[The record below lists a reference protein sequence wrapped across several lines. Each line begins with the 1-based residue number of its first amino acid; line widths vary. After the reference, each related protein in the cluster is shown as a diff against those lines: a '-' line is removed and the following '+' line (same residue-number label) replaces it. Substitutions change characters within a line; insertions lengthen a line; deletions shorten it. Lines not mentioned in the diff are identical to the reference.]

1 MTFVLHGKGLMS
13 FAVGVIRLL
22 NRTACAAI
30 VIPIEV
36 ITGGRKNDRGMDH
49 AGAGRLHHHF

>member
-1 MTFVLHGKGLMS
+1 MTSVLHGKGLMP

-22 NRTACAAI
+22 NRTACAVI
-30 VIPIEV
+30 VISIEV
-36 ITGGRKNDRGMDH
+36 ITGGGENDRGLDH

>member
-1 MTFVLHGKGLMS
+1 MTFVLHGKGLMP

-30 VIPIEV
+30 VISIEV
-36 ITGGRKNDRGMDH
+36 ITGGQEK
-49 AGAGRLHHHF
+49 